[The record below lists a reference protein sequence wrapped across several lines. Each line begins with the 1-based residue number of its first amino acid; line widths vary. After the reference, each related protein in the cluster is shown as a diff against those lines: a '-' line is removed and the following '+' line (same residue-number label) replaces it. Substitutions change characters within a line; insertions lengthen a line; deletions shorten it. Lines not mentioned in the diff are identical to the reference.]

1 MLFRS
6 TEMKERYESL
16 CGGGPSSVSFGTF
29 HAIFFRILK
38 FAYRYDARN
47 IVRDEQRMQYI
58 RELIETNHVE
68 VEDEAEFVSS
78 ILSEISSV
86 KGEMIH
92 LNHYYAKNCSEEIF
106 KMLYSG
112 YEERLRRANLIDF
125 DDMLVMCYDL
135 FKERKRFPC
144 DLDNRKDQHD
154 PRENI

>member
-1 MLFRS
+1 MSQRQATKEQQQIIEATEGNIRVRAVPGSGKTFTITHRIKYLTEECRVNPSSILVITFTKAAA

-68 VEDEAEFVSS
+68 VSAPFCQRS
-78 ILSEISSV
+78 
-86 KGEMIH
+86 
-92 LNHYYAKNCSEEIF
+92 A
-106 KMLYSG
+106 
-112 YEERLRRANLIDF
+112 
-125 DDMLVMCYDL
+125 
-135 FKERKRFPC
+135 P
-144 DLDNRKDQHD
+144 
-154 PRENI
+154 